1 MRIFLAAMLLD
12 SLWVLLT
19 RLVQRGA
26 NLLVLMLLARALTP
40 AELGLYGYVVSTGLV
55 LSVAFDLGLRQGAAA
70 VIGQAPEE
78 AGTFAGPLL
87 LLWAALALAASA
99 AAWAMM
105 AWGGLGEAGL
115 AALVLAVVAIAPM
128 LLVRMAQGVFL
139 GTGELRRL
147 NQSELVSRAVLLILT
162 LLLWALGRLDLTA
175 ALALLA
181 LSQLA
186 AAAYVVAA
194 LAPRLDW
201 RQVLDLAVARTLLRR
216 GMGFVGA
223 ILLMILSGRIGV
235 WLVGWLA
242 SPEATGSY
250 FAVLRLAE
258 MLVEVA
264 TAVGVVVF
272 SRGVRMAD
280 DGEAARATAGVAR
293 MVTACMAGGAAI
305 AAVSAA
311 EVLTLVMG
319 SGFADAAPAL
329 RWALAGAVASCLV
342 MILYPGLSSRGQA
355 KVGVGVFGLAVLVN
369 TVLALA
375 LIPYFGVPGAAA
387 GFAAG
392 QWSAAALTG
401 RIYRRLYGI
410 GWAELLLPRPA
421 DLAPIGRRL
430 SRRRPAG
437 LAAAAPK
444 G

>member
-1 MRIFLAAMLLD
+1 MLLD

-55 LSVAFDLGLRQGAAA
+55 LAVAFDLGLRQGAAA
-70 VIGQAPEE
+70 AIGQVPERIG
-78 AGTFAGPLL
+78 AVASQLL
-87 LLWAALALAASA
+87 LLWAALALAASG

-105 AWGGLGEAGL
+105 AWGGLGQAGP
-115 AALVLAVVAIAPM
+115 AALALVVVAIAPM

-147 NQSELVSRAVLLILT
+147 NRSELVSRAVLLTLT

-186 AAAYVVAA
+186 AAIYVIAA
-194 LAPRLDW
+194 LAPLLGW
-201 RQVLDLAVARTLLRR
+201 RQAQELAVARDLLRR

-235 WLVGWLA
+235 WLVSWLA
-242 SPEATGSY
+242 SPAEAGSY
-250 FAVLRLAE
+250 FAALRLAE

-293 MVTACMAGGAAI
+293 MVTACMAAGA
-305 AAVSAA
+305 
-311 EVLTLVMG
+311 VLAGAFAPGILALVMG
-319 SGFADAAPAL
+319 DAFAAAGAAL

-342 MILYPGLSSRGQA
+342 MILYPGLSARGQA

-369 TVLALA
+369 ALLAVA
-375 LIPYFGVPGAAA
+375 LIQPFGITGAAA
-387 GFAAG
+387 AFAAG
-392 QWSAAALTG
+392 QWAAALATG
-401 RIYRRLYGI
+401 RAYRHLYGI
-410 GWAELLLPRPA
+410 GWTELLLPRPA
-421 DLAPIGRRL
+421 DLVPMMGRLSGRR
-430 SRRRPAG
+430 RRAG
-437 LAAAAPK
+437 FAPAAPED
-444 G
+444 